1 MPEARNALPEASNA
15 LPEAR
20 NALPEA
26 RNALPEARNALPE
39 AASLTPEWSQLS
51 DSFASA
57 GPNDDSVPTSPPP
70 SSEKM
75 TYLDIHFLDF
85 EEIKNTSPN
94 LLSKPLTFHIA
105 AYRLNTFFGK
115 DKPFVEYA
123 VSSDGSLPIFQYSP
137 NEASVDEETTI
148 GNGCFEVIRRMVAVS
163 GVSEEDF
170 MGSAAGFQD
179 YFRGFWKFDDKDD
192 LFVFLNWTDLPM
204 NTANDKWKSIS
215 EIVHL
220 STTSDDKGLLAEL
233 FDKVPR
239 IKHLFRPDYSRVPQ
253 PVFLY
258 GPAILLR
265 TMDDRF
271 GNFFVFIEP
280 TKPSSDYPSKYLVSL
295 PDEKDIFFIIRDP
308 LIKIESE
315 VLDSQAERFRASQ
328 ACMYYE
334 EHRNV
339 WIIKNAATIYNIDNL
354 TTEQIESAKQFS
366 SLSNRSLRSSEAEK
380 GSIASSIIQLFQ
392 K

>member
-1 MPEARNALPEASNA
+1 
-15 LPEAR
+15 
-20 NALPEA
+20 
-26 RNALPEARNALPE
+26 
-39 AASLTPEWSQLS
+39 
-51 DSFASA
+51 
-57 GPNDDSVPTSPPP
+57 
-70 SSEKM
+70 
-75 TYLDIHFLDF
+75 
-85 EEIKNTSPN
+85 
-94 LLSKPLTFHIA
+94 
-105 AYRLNTFFGK
+105 
-115 DKPFVEYA
+115 
-123 VSSDGSLPIFQYSP
+123 
-137 NEASVDEETTI
+137 
-148 GNGCFEVIRRMVAVS
+148 
-163 GVSEEDF
+163 
-170 MGSAAGFQD
+170 
-179 YFRGFWKFDDKDD
+179 
-192 LFVFLNWTDLPM
+192 M

-239 IKHLFRPDYSRVPQ
+239 IKHLFRSDYSRVPQ

-295 PDEKDIFFIIRDP
+295 PDEKDILFILREP
-308 LIKIESE
+308 LFKIDND
-315 VLDSQAERFRASQ
+315 VLDSYAERFRAAQ

-334 EHRNV
+334 ENRNV

-354 TTEQIESAKQFS
+354 TTDQIESAKQS
-366 SLSNRSLRSSEAEK
+366 PLLSNRSHRSSEAEK

>member
-1 MPEARNALPEASNA
+1 MSFMVNRPE
-15 LPEAR
+15 
-20 NALPEA
+20 
-26 RNALPEARNALPE
+26 
-39 AASLTPEWSQLS
+39 QK
-51 DSFASA
+51 
-57 GPNDDSVPTSPPP
+57 DDVFVP
-70 SSEKM
+70 SSSFSDKM

-85 EEIKNTSPN
+85 DEMNTSTN
-94 LLSKPLTFHIA
+94 ILTKPLVFHIA

-115 DKPFVEYA
+115 DKSFVEYA
-123 VSSDGSLPIFQYSP
+123 VSSNGSLPIFNYTP
-137 NEASVDEETTI
+137 NEGLGNEETTI
-148 GNGCFEVIRRMVAVS
+148 GNGCFEVIRQMVAFP
-163 GVSEEDF
+163 GVSEQDF
-170 MGSAAGFQD
+170 VGSAAGFQD
-179 YFRGFWKFDDKDD
+179 YLRGFWKFDGKDD

-220 STTSDDKGLLAEL
+220 STTTTSNDKGLLAEL
-233 FDKVPR
+233 FEKVPR
-239 IKHLFRPDYSRVPQ
+239 IKHLFRQDYSRVPQ

-280 TKPSSDYPSKYLVSL
+280 TKPSSDYPSKYLVAL
-295 PDEKDIFFIIRDP
+295 PDENDIFFIIRDP
-308 LIKIESE
+308 LVKIDNE
-315 VLDSQAERFRASQ
+315 VLDLQAERFRSSQ

-354 TTEQIESAKQFS
+354 TTEQIESAKQS
-366 SLSNRSLRSSEAEK
+366 PLLSNRSHRSPESEN
-380 GSIASSIIQLFQ
+380 GSLLSSISNLFR

>member
-1 MPEARNALPEASNA
+1 MPEARYA

-20 NALPEA
+20 YALPEA
-26 RNALPEARNALPE
+26 RYALPEARYALPE
-39 AASLTPEWSQLS
+39 AASLTPEWSQPS

-57 GPNDDSVPTSPPP
+57 GPNDDSVPASAS

-137 NEASVDEETTI
+137 NEASGNEETAI

-179 YFRGFWKFDDKDD
+179 YYRGFWKFDDKDD

-215 EIVHL
+215 EIIHL
-220 STTSDDKGLLAEL
+220 STTSNDKGLLAEL

-315 VLDSQAERFRASQ
+315 VLDSQAERFRSAQ

-354 TTEQIESAKQFS
+354 TTEQIESARKS
-366 SLSNRSLRSSEAEK
+366 PLLSNRSLRSSEAEK